1 MRSAF
6 IYKEITMPLPEGRKP
21 LTDQD
26 MIILLQNM
34 ARGVEQRDAVLG
46 TELRETA
53 DRFAELAKKDKD
65 NE

>member
-1 MRSAF
+1 
-6 IYKEITMPLPEGRKP
+6 MPLPEGRKP